1 MCFCQRP
8 PPRQLT
14 RPRPRPDSPRLAM
27 SRLSMFGGS
36 PAPSTGPSTPPS
48 TSKRQPS
55 YLSSQLTHL
64 SLGSSPGPPPAQS
77 IIDRPLNRMRGAEIG
92 MAAWAFLY
100 SGIIAYSQNRVESVV
115 ELENRLASIGREA
128 GKRIIALQ
136 MLRNAQTANLKVRHF
151 SMQARD

>member
-1 MCFCQRP
+1 MLLP
-8 PPRQLT
+8 APST
-14 RPRPRPDSPRLAM
+14 SPAHSPSPSPGLASLAM

-64 SLGSSPGPPPAQS
+64 SLGSSPGPPPSQS
-77 IIDRPLNRMRGAEIG
+77 IIDRPLNRMRGAEVG

-136 MLRNAQTANLKVRHF
+136 MLRNAQTANLKVRHL